1 MKPKLII
8 SIALLLAAALVAGLG
23 TPVQASNQIAQ
34 ETGLTCTE
42 CHDKPGSRRLTDK
55 GLYYEATRTL
65 EGYQQIT
72 DFAECTSCHV
82 RKPGSKR
89 LTATGRRFAAAVK
102 DMNGLRR
109 WLEENHPLMQSH

>member
-1 MKPKLII
+1 MKTGWIVPT
-8 SIALLLAAALVAGLG
+8 ALLLAAALAVALG
-23 TPVQASNQIAQ
+23 SPAVASNQIAQ
-34 ETGLTCTE
+34 ETGITCTK

-55 GLYYEATRTL
+55 GLYFEATRTL

-82 RKPGSKR
+82 RKPGSKK
-89 LTATGRRFAAAVK
+89 LTATGQRFAAAVK

-109 WLEENHPLMQSH
+109 WVEENHPLLQSH